1 MPEPKHDLP
10 RRVVV
15 LASGS
20 GTNLQ
25 VLIDNQDPAWSVV
38 GVVTDRENV
47 GAIAR
52 AAAAMIPHRTVLWD
66 DHADRASFTV
76 ATCDAAAQ
84 FAPDYIVLAGYMRVL
99 APPAIQRFPNRI
111 INIHPSLLPAFP
123 GAHAVRDALEF
134 GAKVTGVTI
143 HFVDE
148 HLDHGPIICQAPV
161 AIVAGDDE
169 ESLHARIQAVEHRL
183 LPQVVTDLALG
194 HLEVSG
200 RIVKGRVTT

>member
-1 MPEPKHDLP
+1 
-10 RRVVV
+10 
-15 LASGS
+15 
-20 GTNLQ
+20 
-25 VLIDNQDPAWSVV
+25 
-38 GVVTDRENV
+38 
-47 GAIAR
+47 
-52 AAAAMIPHRTVLWD
+52 
-66 DHADRASFTV
+66 
-76 ATCDAAAQ
+76 
-84 FAPDYIVLAGYMRVL
+84 MRVL